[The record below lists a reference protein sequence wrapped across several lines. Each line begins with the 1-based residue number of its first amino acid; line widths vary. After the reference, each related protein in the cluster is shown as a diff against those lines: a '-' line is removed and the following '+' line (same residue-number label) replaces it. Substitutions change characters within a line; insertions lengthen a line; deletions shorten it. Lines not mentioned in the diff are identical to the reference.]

1 MTHGHPR
8 ASAPLRKWLL
18 PFLYCV
24 TVAYMAFTALALHR
38 LGAITDLLYQY
49 PFIVSGEATQL
60 RTRLGE
66 LSRSLPL
73 FVGRPGVGGAE
84 INSFLA
90 GQARVGDEAIARIR
104 DKFRGNEAQ
113 LTALVDALAELRHV
127 RRDFV
132 AANVGKDDPEEVERD
147 YARIVLPRFRTVDTI
162 LREITAGAEAR
173 ALALVED
180 MNRIR
185 NAAVLVTF
193 VVGVMILLL
202 IMYTHRLESARMA
215 EVAYQERLFRLLGEN
230 IDEVFLIADGAGA
243 LDYVSVNSGRIL
255 GIPAAELR
263 EEPERLYGLFEA
275 PVAAWLKGL
284 VLQFHSRHPSERDVT
299 LYPGEDS
306 AMELRLPS
314 GGRFFKVRVYPIWV
328 GDNFQRTILVLND
341 QTEAIRSRQAL
352 NDALQNARTANSAK
366 SSFLSHMSHEIRTP
380 MNAIIGMT
388 TIALSHM
395 DNPARVED
403 CLGKIALSSRHLL
416 GLINDVLDMAK
427 IEEGKLSINREPFDL
442 KESLRSLATL
452 VMPQVEAR
460 GLNFDIL
467 VHDEVPEHLVGDALR
482 LNQILLNLL
491 SNSIKFTPAGG
502 TVALTVREVMA
513 RDTSVRLQFVVRDTG
528 IGMNRE
534 ALERLY
540 RPFEQASAATAA
552 RFGGTGLGMAI
563 TQNLITLLG
572 GTIQVESEE
581 GKGTEFTVELPFRV
595 AEGAAEGER
604 CELGPL
610 RVLVVDDDQGTC
622 EHADLLLDKM
632 GMTVSWTL
640 NGNDALRV
648 LHEAHDKGEDF
659 DICVIDWKMPE
670 MDGKELARRIRA
682 EIGASHIILI
692 LASAYDYSVI
702 EEEARAVGV
711 DAFIPKPFFASSLYH
726 TLCTVTRRAA
736 ARGDAPQALA
746 GEAQAAVAPAGD
758 ATRETAPAPGP
769 APEAPAE
776 KGGMG
781 RFDFSDCRLL
791 LAEDNEFNQEI
802 ACEFLDMVGATVDV
816 AANGR
821 EAVEKFRASAP
832 GTYACILMDVQMP
845 EMDGHEATRAI
856 RALPRP
862 DAQTVPILAMT
873 ANAFDDDVTAALAA
887 GMDGHLAKPLDV
899 QAMYRLM
906 EEKIRGGR
914 GPAPETAA

>member
-1 MTHGHPR
+1 MARHTSSG
-8 ASAPLRKWLL
+8 AGALRKWLL
-18 PFLYCV
+18 PFLYCA
-24 TVAYMAFTALALHR
+24 TVAYMAFTALSLHR

-49 PFIVSGEATQL
+49 PFIVSGEATQM

-66 LSRSLPL
+66 LSRTLPL
-73 FVGRPGVGGAE
+73 FVGRPGVGE
-84 INSFLA
+84 DEVNSFLRE
-90 GQARVGDEAIARIR
+90 QAHLQDAAVARIR
-104 DKFRGNEAQ
+104 DKFRGKESQ
-113 LTALVDALAELRHV
+113 LTALVNALAELRSV
-127 RRDFV
+127 RRDFI
-132 AANVGKDDPEEVERD
+132 AANVGKDDPEEVERE
-147 YARIVLPRFRTVDTI
+147 YARIVLPHFRSVDAI

-173 ALALVED
+173 ALDLVEE

-193 VVGVMILLL
+193 VVGIMILLL

-230 IDEVFLIADGAGA
+230 IDEVFLIADGAGR
-243 LDYVSVNSGRIL
+243 LDYVSVNSERIL
-255 GIPAAELR
+255 GVPATELR
-263 EEPERLYGLFEA
+263 AQPERLYALFDA
-275 PVAAWLKGL
+275 PVAEWLRDL
-284 VLQFHSRHPSERDVT
+284 LLQLHSRHPSERDVT
-299 LYPGEDS
+299 LYPGAD
-306 AMELRLPS
+306 AGMELRLPS

-328 GDNFQRTILVLND
+328 GDSFQRTIVVLND
-341 QTEAIRSRQAL
+341 QTEAIRSQQAL

-467 VHDEVPEHLVGDALR
+467 VHDEVVENLVGDALR

-502 TVALTVREVMA
+502 SVALEVREVMA
-513 RDTSVRLQFVVRDTG
+513 RDTGVRLQFVVRDTG
-528 IGMNRE
+528 IGMNSE
-534 ALERLY
+534 ALEHLY
-540 RPFEQASAATAA
+540 RPFEQASAGTAA
-552 RFGGTGLGMAI
+552 KFGGTGLGMAI
-563 TQNLITLLG
+563 TQNLITLIG

-581 GKGTEFTVELPFRV
+581 GRGTTFTVELPFRV
-595 AEGAAEGER
+595 QEGAAQAER

-632 GMTVSWTL
+632 GMTVTWTL
-640 NGNDALRV
+640 NGQDALRL

-670 MDGKELARRIRA
+670 MDGKELARRIRS

-711 DAFIPKPFFASSLYH
+711 DAFIPKPFFASSLYN
-726 TLCTVTRRAA
+726 TLCTVTRRVAARDEAA
-736 ARGDAPQALA
+736 AETAPEAPRGGAAAA
-746 GEAQAAVAPAGD
+746 GES
-758 ATRETAPAPGP
+758 TAPAP
-769 APEAPAE
+769 AA
-776 KGGMG
+776 KGGVG

-821 EAVEKFRASAP
+821 EAVEKFAASAP

-856 RALPRP
+856 RALDRP
-862 DAQTVPILAMT
+862 DAREIPIIAMT
-873 ANAFDDDVTAALAA
+873 ANAFDDDVAAALAA

-914 GPAPETAA
+914 GAPPEPAA